1 MTNITR
7 AAIRGLGLLSV
18 MTAAAAVSAAGLS
31 GTPEVIDGDTLI
43 VGGETVRL
51 FGVDAPEPGQL
62 CAIGARTYDCGEVAR
77 TALLDLSAGT
87 PVTCELVA
95 GARSEGI
102 HDGKPGRC
110 FAAGYDLSE
119 GMAYTGWA
127 LAQRD
132 VTDRYVALEK
142 GARSAR
148 RGLWKGEF
156 LPPWA
161 WRDGE
166 RLPQDAAAP

>member
-1 MTNITR
+1 MDIIAR
-7 AAIRGLGLLSV
+7 AAILGLCLV
-18 MTAAAAVSAAGLS
+18 PRPTIAAGLS
-31 GTPEVIDGDTLI
+31 GTPEVIDGDTII
-43 VGGETVRL
+43 VAGETVRL

-62 CAIGARTYDCGEVAR
+62 CAIGARTYDCGAVAR

-87 PVTCELVA
+87 PVTCELVTNA
-95 GARSEGI
+95 GSEGE
-102 HDGKPGRC
+102 HEGKPARC

-132 VTDRYVALEK
+132 ITGHYVSFET
-142 GARSAR
+142 GAHKAK
-148 RGLWKGEF
+148 RGLWKGKF

-166 RLPQDAAAP
+166 RLPQEINAQ